1 MVICNVRVA
10 PHLRYWLVELFVWH
24 VLSNSMTSKEWFHVG
39 ALSSI
44 VGELSCIDY
53 CRSCDRRCP
62 EGASRHNQSRSR
74 FIPNH
79 LDKTVWVSSRAIT
92 TCAVLRCVVAC
103 VPLVLLEGA
112 CPASGALLSKCDPG
126 NHHGRD
132 ITGQRRICLVTGLT
146 NSTRCYSLMLAN
158 YKCLQII
165 LMRLRNI
172 DVVCKTRY
180 GLEHLVS
187 DFMILQGMCC
197 TSK

>member
-79 LDKTVWVSSRAIT
+79 LNQTVWVSSRAIT
-92 TCAVLRCVVAC
+92 TCAVFSCVVAC

-126 NHHGRD
+126 KPPWPRYYRTTKDMPCNWLNEFNTLLFLDAGELQMSTNY
-132 ITGQRRICLVTGLT
+132 INASTQYRRCVQNTLWFGTPCVWFHDF
-146 NSTRCYSLMLAN
+146 A
-158 YKCLQII
+158 
-165 LMRLRNI
+165 
-172 DVVCKTRY
+172 RY
-180 GLEHLVS
+180 VLY
-187 DFMILQGMCC
+187 I
-197 TSK
+197 